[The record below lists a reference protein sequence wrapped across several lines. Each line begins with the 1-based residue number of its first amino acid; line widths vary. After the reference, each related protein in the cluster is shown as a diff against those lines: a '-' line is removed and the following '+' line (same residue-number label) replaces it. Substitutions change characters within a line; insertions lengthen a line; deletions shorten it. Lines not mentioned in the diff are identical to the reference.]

1 MKVTEE
7 GVLFRSY
14 RNGDEVMLTPESTIE
29 CQKAFGSDII
39 IPLDELPAQDTNTFQ
54 LRNSLE
60 RTHRWEARSLAA
72 HQKDFRGQAI
82 FSVIH
87 GGMLRELRQQSINF
101 LGSLSFDGHAIGGSL
116 GRNRQEMISL
126 LEWLVPMMKLKI
138 DEKPIHLLGI
148 GDLDSIEHCIPLGID
163 SFDSTY
169 PARAGRH
176 GTLFTSNGI
185 LKLKET
191 ANVDRHFQSIEPDC
205 RCYTCSNYSVSYLH
219 HLLKCN
225 ELTYQILG
233 TIHNLHFVIRRMS
246 DIRELILND
255 QL

>member
-39 IPLDELPAQDTNTFQ
+39 IPLDELPAQDTNKFQ

-101 LGSLSFDGHAIGGSL
+101 LGSLSFDGHAIGS
-116 GRNRQEMISL
+116 
-126 LEWLVPMMKLKI
+126 
-138 DEKPIHLLGI
+138 
-148 GDLDSIEHCIPLGID
+148 
-163 SFDSTY
+163 
-169 PARAGRH
+169 
-176 GTLFTSNGI
+176 
-185 LKLKET
+185 
-191 ANVDRHFQSIEPDC
+191 
-205 RCYTCSNYSVSYLH
+205 
-219 HLLKCN
+219 
-225 ELTYQILG
+225 
-233 TIHNLHFVIRRMS
+233 
-246 DIRELILND
+246 
-255 QL
+255 